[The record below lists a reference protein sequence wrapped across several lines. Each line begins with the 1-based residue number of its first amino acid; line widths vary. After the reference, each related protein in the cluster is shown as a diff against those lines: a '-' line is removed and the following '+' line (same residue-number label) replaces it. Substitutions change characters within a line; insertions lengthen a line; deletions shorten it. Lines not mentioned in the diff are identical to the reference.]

1 MAESVYNSN
10 TGDIETQYEQIK
22 TSDMKQGFAEIDDTN
37 INNIAE
43 QTQMAPR
50 QVRTGE
56 LRGDQQIRG
65 LIKAEDRSG
74 RTVVMLGYSP
84 GSF

>member
-1 MAESVYNSN
+1 MAEAVYNPN
-10 TGDIETQYEQIK
+10 TADIQTQYEQLGK
-22 TSDMKQGFAEIDDTN
+22 TKMKQGFAEIDDMN
-37 INNIAE
+37 LDNIAE

-56 LRGDQQIRG
+56 MRGDQQIRG

-74 RTVVMLGYSP
+74 RVVVMLGYSP